1 MTTVKM
7 FTTTTCAP
15 CKQMKAIMANIDHT
29 GIHLEY
35 LDARDETA
43 AVIKYGIRN
52 VPYFV
57 MERDSE
63 IIVKHS
69 GTMSASEYIDWLSQ
83 AHCNYDGQ
91 PDEAQE

>member
-15 CKQMKAIMANIDHT
+15 CKQMKAIMADIDHT

-43 AVIKYGIRN
+43 AVIKYGIKS

-57 MERDSE
+57 MEQDNE
-63 IIVKHS
+63 VVNKHS
-69 GTMSASEYIDWLSQ
+69 GSMSADEYMDWMRDGVSCLSLR
-83 AHCNYDGQ
+83 
-91 PDEAQE
+91 